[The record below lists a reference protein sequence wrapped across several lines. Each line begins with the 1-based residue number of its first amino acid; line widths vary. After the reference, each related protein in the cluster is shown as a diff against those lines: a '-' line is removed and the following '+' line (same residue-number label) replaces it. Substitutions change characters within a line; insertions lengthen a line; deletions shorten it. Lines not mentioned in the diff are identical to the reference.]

1 MTVILHEDFSPGAP
15 LKSRD
20 LNDDGTVTTVDANNV
35 TVVAPATAATTA
47 AAARILAA
55 QAAATTQATRGGNA
69 ATFRAD
75 MTGQITALRKIAY
88 PGKYGA
94 TALTQAQQNA
104 LFARV
109 LLSLARMVVAQ
120 ADPTALDATD
130 A

>member
-20 LNDDGTVTTVDANNV
+20 LNDDGTITTVDKDGATAV
-35 TVVAPATAATTA
+35 IPATPATTA
-47 AAARILAA
+47 QAARILAS
-55 QAAATTQATRGGNA
+55 QAAAATQATRAGNA
-69 ATFRAD
+69 TTFRND
-75 MTGQITALRKIAY
+75 LTGQVGALRKIAY

>member
-1 MTVILHEDFSPGAP
+1 MPRTQIYDGPDCTVYEDTSAGWPDAQGSTRTVRTVWKPGSVGATQVA
-15 LKSRD
+15 RD
-20 LNDDGTVTTVDANNV
+20 A
-35 TVVAPATAATTA
+35 
-47 AAARILAA
+47 
-55 QAAATTQATRGGNA
+55 NA

-75 MTGQITALRKIAY
+75 MTGQIGALRKIAY

>member
-1 MTVILHEDFSPGAP
+1 MPRTQISDDAECTVWENTSAGWPDAKGSTRNIEVVWKAGSSGA
-15 LKSRD
+15 
-20 LNDDGTVTTVDANNV
+20 TQ
-35 TVVAPATAATTA
+35 
-47 AAARILAA
+47 AARDA
-55 QAAATTQATRGGNA
+55 NA

-75 MTGQITALRKIAY
+75 MAGQIGALRKVAY

-120 ADPTALDATD
+120 ADPAVLDATD